1 VLQQRTPRQGR
12 GHPLPATA
20 RGTARRRGRRGTL
33 TKPRAMPP
41 AADMT
46 TPPWPAER
54 GSSTAKRL
62 KPFAAKILR
71 KMSSP
76 LLPQPDVVA
85 QPKLSTRSRRIAAQA
100 LSRVPASKRG
110 EVLVMKRMGYLN
122 GQTRPSAAS
131 RMPTTVSSSTCSTSR
146 MLRQYDS
153 SSRTHK
159 ESDPEHR

>member
-1 VLQQRTPRQGR
+1 MN
-12 GHPLPATA
+12 
-20 RGTARRRGRRGTL
+20 
-33 TKPRAMPP
+33 PRAMPP
-41 AADMT
+41 AVDMT
-46 TPPWPAER
+46 TPPWLAER

-62 KPFAAKILR
+62 KPFTAKILC

-85 QPKLSTRSRRIAAQA
+85 QPKLSTRSRRTAAQA

-110 EVLVMKRMGYLN
+110 EVLVMKRMGYLD
-122 GQTRPSAAS
+122 GQTRPSTAS
-131 RMPTTVSSSTCSTSR
+131 RTPTTVSSSTCSTPR

-159 ESDPEHR
+159 ESDPERR